1 MYTKKE
7 VAVQISKQRC
17 TLGSY
22 KGDVFSVRKQYFFTL
37 KTLLA
42 PHNALL
48 DVEIGLHRP
57 LLQTY
62 VAV

>member
-1 MYTKKE
+1 MYAKKE
-7 VAVQISKQRC
+7 VAAQISKRRC

-22 KGDVFSVRKQYFFTL
+22 KGEVARSHHLFSVRKQYFFIL

-42 PHNALL
+42 PPNAPF

-57 LLQTY
+57 
-62 VAV
+62 

>member
-1 MYTKKE
+1 MYTQKE

-22 KGDVFSVRKQYFFTL
+22 KGDVERSHPLFSVRKQYFFTL
-37 KTLLA
+37 LA
-42 PHNALL
+42 PPPPPNALL

-57 LLQTY
+57 
-62 VAV
+62 

>member
-7 VAVQISKQRC
+7 VAVQISKQGC

-22 KGDVFSVRKQYFFTL
+22 KGDVERSHPLFSVRKQYFFTL
-37 KTLLA
+37 LA
-42 PHNALL
+42 PPNALL

-57 LLQTY
+57 
-62 VAV
+62 

>member
-17 TLGSY
+17 TLGSH
-22 KGDVFSVRKQYFFTL
+22 KGEMARSHPLFSVRKQYFFPL

-42 PHNALL
+42 PPNAPL

-57 LLQTY
+57 
-62 VAV
+62 